1 MVHSA
6 AGKFGLFWQFWPLL
20 SIVSTSVILPI
31 SASTKLFDKVAA
43 NSADRNNANLQNNS
57 SHLLNFHLTRKTEWW
72 QAVND
77 ILCQW

>member
-6 AGKFGLFWQFWPLL
+6 AGKFGLFCQFWLLL
-20 SIVSTSVILPI
+20 SIVSTSVILPKCFYKI
-31 SASTKLFDKVAA
+31 LGKVA
-43 NSADRNNANLQNNS
+43 NSVDRNNTNLQNES
-57 SHLLNFHLTRKTEWW
+57 SHLLDFHLTRKTEWW

>member
-6 AGKFGLFWQFWPLL
+6 AGKFGLFCQFWPLL
-20 SIVSTSVILPI
+20 SIVSILPLFCL
-31 SASTKLFDKVAA
+31 SASTKFFAKVA
-43 NSADRNNANLQNNS
+43 NSVDRNNTNLQNES
-57 SHLLNFHLTRKTEWW
+57 SHLLDFHLTRKTEWW